1 MIKSNETSDMKNKD
15 LLNSNSLYIRVP
27 QPLDTDNERK
37 SFITRVFGLVMIQLT
52 SNLVF
57 SLLAILIKPIGFA
70 ITSNIGTGIL
80 YTIELGYILL
90 IFYTLCNEDMLRRFP
105 TNIYTYTIST
115 ICTSYMIATVC
126 VLTNPIIVIQ
136 ALSGT
141 VLISSTLTVFA
152 IQTKYDYSPWTAGLL
167 CCTILV
173 IFGSIMMSALDIQM
187 LDIIFVIG
195 GLIIFMLWVIIDV
208 QMIVGN
214 SHIRYK
220 FDQDDYVLA
229 AMCLY
234 LDIINIFIKLIQLFQ
249 YIDN

>member
-1 MIKSNETSDMKNKD
+1 MIKSNETSDVKNTQPIH
-15 LLNSNSLYIRVP
+15 SNSVYIRVP

-57 SLLAILIKPIGFA
+57 SLFAVLIKPIGLA

-80 YTIELGYILL
+80 YTIVFGYLSLILC
-90 IFYTLCNEDMLRRFP
+90 TLCNEDLLRKYP

-115 ICTSYMIATVC
+115 VCTSYMIATVC
-126 VLTNPIIVIQ
+126 VLTNPMIVVQ

-141 VLISSTLTVFA
+141 VIISSTLTVFA

-173 IFGSIMMSALDIQM
+173 IFGSIMTSALDIEI
-187 LDIIFVIG
+187 LDMIFVIG

-220 FDQDDYVLA
+220 FDKDDYVLA

-234 LDIINIFIKLIQLFQ
+234 LDVINIFIKLIQLFQ
-249 YIDN
+249 YIDK